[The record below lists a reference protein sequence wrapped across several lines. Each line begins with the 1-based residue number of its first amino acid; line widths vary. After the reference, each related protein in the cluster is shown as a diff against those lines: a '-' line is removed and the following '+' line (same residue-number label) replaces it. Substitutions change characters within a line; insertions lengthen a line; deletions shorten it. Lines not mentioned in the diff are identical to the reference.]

1 MESELSSRFE
11 KYRVSAGL
19 TTDEIAEK
27 LGVDKSL
34 AEEWENGTS
43 SPDDDALRALAGL
56 YDVTVDQLTCLDPD
70 EVIRDDGSV
79 ISPLPKETNAETK
92 DIVFKK
98 RDRTARRNRFI
109 FFTALSAVVYAAL
122 GLIFGLWHPLWVL
135 FVAVPVEVSVFDV
148 IEYRS
153 IRKLNFPFLVTFVY
167 LLFGCLF
174 GWWHP
179 SWLVFITVPVFYM
192 IF

>member
-1 MESELSSRFE
+1 MENELSSRFE

-27 LGVDKSL
+27 LGVNRSL

-43 SPDDDALRALAGL
+43 SPDGETLIAIAEL
-56 YDVTVDQLTCLDPD
+56 YGVTVDQLTCLDPD

-79 ISPLPKETNAETK
+79 ISPLPKETNAEAK
-92 DIVFKK
+92 DVVFKK
-98 RDRTARRNRFI
+98 RDHTSRRNRYILFA
-109 FFTALSAVVYAAL
+109 ALSAVIYVVL

-148 IEYRS
+148 IEYRN

-179 SWLVFITVPVFYM
+179 SWLVFITVPLFYM

>member
-43 SPDDDALRALAGL
+43 SPDDDALIALAGL

-179 SWLVFITVPVFYM
+179 SWLVFITVPAFYM

>member
-43 SPDDDALRALAGL
+43 SPDDDALIALAGL

-135 FVAVPVEVSVFDV
+135 FIAVPVEVSVFDV

>member
-1 MESELSSRFE
+1 MESELSSRLE

-19 TTDEIAEK
+19 TFDGIAEK

-43 SPDDDALRALAGL
+43 SLDDDALIALAGL

>member
-43 SPDDDALRALAGL
+43 SPDDDALIALAGL